1 MIHSKK
7 IPYILICLTYFC
19 FFRPSDALYAQN
31 NFLKVNLAGLF
42 YPSTFDKEIRSE
54 IPPTI
59 SIGFEKGFDSLKFTI
74 GGQLNYGYTLLN
86 FSSVTPGYDHSYII
100 AFEGISLF
108 IDARKYFI
116 KSRKVVFT
124 NQKFEGIF
132 LGLYSGIQNLNEN
145 QFVNYNYEDYSL
157 TDFYLDKTQKIWVI
171 GLGLEAG
178 YKKTIYR
185 KIYLEVMGGF
195 GYGYVTKEK
204 VPLQLDNYINSRAL
218 NLLRFELSIGSKI

>member
-1 MIHSKK
+1 
-7 IPYILICLTYFC
+7 LG
-19 FFRPSDALYAQN
+19 
-31 NFLKVNLAGLF
+31 GLF
-42 YPSTFDKEIRSE
+42 YPLTLDKEIRSE
-54 IPPTI
+54 IPPTV
-59 SIGFEKGFDSLKFTI
+59 SIGFESGFDSLKLSL

-86 FSSVTPGYDHSYII
+86 FSNITPGIDYSHVI
-100 AFEGISLF
+100 AYEGLSLF
-108 IDARKYFI
+108 IEARKYFI
-116 KSRKVVFT
+116 ISRKVVTT
-124 NQKFEGIF
+124 NQKFEGLF

-218 NLLRFELSIGSKI
+218 NLLRFELSIGSKL